1 MGLWSIWQADGNNIF
16 IASNEIGKRDH
27 MELKFSATIL
37 QNKDMDAA
45 YVEVPYDIK
54 ELFGKGRLLV
64 NAAFDGV
71 PYKGQV
77 VKMGIPCYIIGVT
90 KQIRKQIGKS
100 FGDIVEV
107 VLQERDS
114 EKTSMWKCPQCGREF
129 KKKGQSHYCGEK
141 PKTIDE
147 YILSQDADKQDEL
160 QHIRQVLHSALPE
173 AEERIFWSMP
183 TYWKNHNILH
193 FAASKQH
200 IGLYPGPSAVM
211 HFAEDL
217 QGYKTDKGTIR
228 IPYGKIDDVL
238 IEKIAKWCWET
249 GNHA

>member
-1 MGLWSIWQADGNNIF
+1 
-16 IASNEIGKRDH
+16 

-37 QNKDMDAA
+37 QNENMDAA

-64 NAAFDGV
+64 NAAFDGI
-71 PYKGQV
+71 PYQGQV
-77 VKMGIPCYIIGVT
+77 VKMGAASYIIGIT
-90 KQIRKQIGKS
+90 RQIRRQIGKS

-107 VLQERDS
+107 VIQER
-114 EKTSMWKCPQCGREF
+114 ERGEISMWKCPECGREF

-147 YILSQDADKQDEL
+147 YILGQDTDKQEDL
-160 QHIRQVLHSALPE
+160 QHIRQILHRALPE
-173 AEERIFWSMP
+173 AEERISWSMP
-183 TYWKNHNILH
+183 TYWKKHNIIH
-193 FAASKQH
+193 FAASKKH
-200 IGLYPGPSAVM
+200 IGLYPGPEAVI
-211 HFAEDL
+211 HFAEEL

-228 IPYGKIDDVL
+228 IPYGKVDAALV
-238 IEKIAKWCWET
+238 EKIAKWCWQT